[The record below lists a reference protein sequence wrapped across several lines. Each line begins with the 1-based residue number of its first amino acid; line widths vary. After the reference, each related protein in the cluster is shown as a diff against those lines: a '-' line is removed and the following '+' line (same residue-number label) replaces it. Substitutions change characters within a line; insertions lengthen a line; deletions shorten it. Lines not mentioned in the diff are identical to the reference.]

1 MNAISA
7 VTSARKLYFRFK
19 NDGSVDK
26 GINALD
32 VVAFI
37 QNLLRHTRGPLV
49 VVCDN
54 ARQHRNR
61 AIKDLLRRRRRLKV
75 VYLPGYSPDF
85 NPDEGVWGW
94 VKWGE
99 LGNFAA
105 RDEAELM
112 AAARAA
118 LRRLQGRRGTIAGF
132 WRHSQLPLD
141 GITMLRNKP
150 END

>member
-7 VTSARKLYFRFK
+7 VTSARRLYFRFK
-19 NDGSVDK
+19 RDGSRDK

-37 QNLLRHTRGPLV
+37 EGLLRHTRGPLV
-49 VVCDN
+49 VVLDN

-61 AIKDLLRRRRRLKV
+61 AMKDLLRRRRRLKV

-94 VKWGE
+94 VKWGA

-105 RDEAELM
+105 RDEKELM
-112 AAARAA
+112 GAARAA
-118 LRRLQGRRGTIAGF
+118 LRRLQRLRRTIGGF
-132 WRHSQLPLD
+132 WRHSQLPLS
-141 GITMLRNKP
+141 GLPMLHNKP
-150 END
+150 DND

>member
-7 VTSARKLYFRFK
+7 VTTARRLYFRFK
-19 NDGSVDK
+19 KDGSRDK

-32 VVAFI
+32 VVEFI
-37 QNLLRHTRGPLV
+37 KGLLRHTRGPLV

-54 ARQHRNR
+54 ARQHRAR
-61 AIKDLLRRRRRLKV
+61 VLKDLLRRRRRLKV

-105 RDEAELM
+105 RDERELM
-112 AAARAA
+112 AAARGA
-118 LRRLQGRRGTIAGF
+118 LRRLQRRHSTIAGF
-132 WRHSQLPLD
+132 WRHTLLPLD
-141 GITMLRNKP
+141 GLTMLHNKP
-150 END
+150 DND